1 MSVLFS
7 AWLALDLELDRVLA
21 RQKKPKILVTG
32 ATGFVGRHLVG
43 YLLENYYRVSV
54 YSRHEFSRSECY
66 GLEPED
72 WFTGAMEDNHTL
84 TSACRTADVVVHLA
98 NLAHAGLSNQISYY
112 SFNIEGTKAVCEA
125 CREAKTQ
132 KLVYVS
138 SALALNPAH
147 SAYAQSKKLAEEVL
161 VKAARDAAEI
171 GDEFRTYILRPAN
184 IYGPG
189 MKGNIARLI
198 RGIID
203 RRMPPL
209 PPLNNRFAMVSVY
222 DVCRAI
228 EILIENSSVSER
240 CYLLTD
246 GEQYTPNR
254 VESAIYAALS
264 RRQPRWRLPRVVFF
278 GTALGAEILNR
289 LRLGKTT
296 VGLRTYQNLVADK
309 PLQNEDLGETLGLSP
324 TRNFEDDLPSII
336 SAESHIES
344 LGSV

>member
-1 MSVLFS
+1 M
-7 AWLALDLELDRVLA
+7 DLEIDMTPTTP
-21 RQKKPKILVTG
+21 KKPKVLVTG
-32 ATGFVGRHLVG
+32 ATGFVGRHLVNF
-43 YLLENYYRVSV
+43 LLASQYSVSV
-54 YSRHEFSRSECY
+54 YSRQEFRASELG
-66 GLEPED
+66 GLGPED
-72 WFTGAMEDNHTL
+72 WFTGEIEDKRTL
-84 TSACRTADVVVHLA
+84 TGACKSADVVVHLA
-98 NLAHAGLSNQISYY
+98 SLAHAGLSGQIKHYD
-112 SFNIEGTKAVCEA
+112 FNVEGTRAVCEA
-125 CREAKTQ
+125 CRGAKTH

-138 SALALNPAH
+138 SALALSPART
-147 SAYAQSKKLAEEVL
+147 AYALSKKLAEEV
-161 VKAARDAAEI
+161 VAKAAEDALDS
-171 GDEFRTYILRPAN
+171 GDMFEAYIVRPAN

-198 RGIID
+198 RGITE

-209 PPLNNRFAMVSVY
+209 PSLNNRFAMVSVY

-228 EILIENSSVSER
+228 EILIENSPVSER

-254 VESAIYAALS
+254 VESAIYAALG
-264 RRQPRWRLPRVVFF
+264 RRQPRWRLPRMVFF
-278 GTALGAEILNR
+278 VAALVAEILNR

-296 VGLRTYQNLVADK
+296 VGLRTYQNLVADS
-309 PLQNEDLGETLGLSP
+309 PLQSEDFGETLGLSP

>member
-1 MSVLFS
+1 M
-7 AWLALDLELDRVLA
+7 ALDLELDRVFA

-32 ATGFVGRHLVG
+32 ATGFVGRHLVN

-54 YSRHEFSRSECY
+54 YSRQQFSRSECC

-72 WFTGAMEDNHTL
+72 WFTGAIEDKHAL

-98 NLAHAGLSNQISYY
+98 NLAHAGLSDQISYY

-138 SALALNPAH
+138 SALALNPTR
-147 SAYAQSKKLAEEVL
+147 SAYAQSKKLAEEIL
-161 VKAARDAAEI
+161 VKAAREAAEAN
-171 GDEFRTYILRPAN
+171 DEFRTYILRPAN

-209 PPLNNRFAMVSVY
+209 PSLNNRFAMVSVY

-228 EILIENSSVSER
+228 QVLIASSKSLKS
-240 CYLLTD
+240 CYFLTD
-246 GEQYTPNR
+246 GELYTPNR
-254 VESAIYAALS
+254 VESAIYAALH
-264 RRQPRWRLPRVVFF
+264 RRQPRWRSPLVVFYI
-278 GTALGAEILNR
+278 ASYVAETLSR
-289 LRLGKTT
+289 LRLVKTS
-296 VGLRTYQNLVADK
+296 VGLRTYWNLVADSQ
-309 PLQNEDLGETLGLSP
+309 LQNEDGEETLDLGP
-324 TRNFEDDLPSII
+324 TRNFEDDLPSI
-336 SAESHIES
+336 
-344 LGSV
+344 LSVLNHTKGPDSV